1 MKTGSQIETDLCKV
15 GINALWIERRG
26 MIVMSSYYGTNCA
39 VQGKYKIVDRA
50 TAASLICADAEERA
64 GIMHY
69 ASSRG
74 TYEVR

>member
-1 MKTGSQIETDLCKV
+1 MKTGKQIEADLCKAA
-15 GINALWIERRG
+15 INALWIKRRG
-26 MIVMSSYYGTNCA
+26 MIVMSAFYGVDCA

-50 TAASLICADAEERA
+50 TAESLIGADAEERA

>member
-1 MKTGSQIETDLCKV
+1 MKTGKQIESDLCKA

-26 MIVMSSYYGTNCA
+26 MIIMSAFYGVDCA
-39 VQGKYKIVDRA
+39 VQGRYKIVDRA
-50 TAASLICADAEERA
+50 TAASLICANAEERA
-64 GIMHY
+64 GIMHS

>member
-1 MKTGSQIETDLCKV
+1 MKTGKQIESDLCKA

-50 TAASLICADAEERA
+50 TAESLIGADAEERA

>member
-1 MKTGSQIETDLCKV
+1 MKTGKQIESDLCKA

-74 TYEVR
+74 TYTVR

>member
-1 MKTGSQIETDLCKV
+1 MKTGKQIETDLCKA

-26 MIVMSSYYGTNCA
+26 MIIMSAFYGVDCV
-39 VQGKYKIVDRA
+39 VQGRYKIVDRA
-50 TAASLICADAEERA
+50 TAESLIGVDAEERE

>member
-1 MKTGSQIETDLCKV
+1 
-15 GINALWIERRG
+15 
-26 MIVMSSYYGTNCA
+26 MIIMSAYYGADCF
-39 VQGKYKIVDRA
+39 VKGRYKIVDRA
-50 TAASLICADAEERA
+50 TAESLLCADAEERA

>member
-1 MKTGSQIETDLCKV
+1 MKTGKQIENDLCAAA
-15 GINALWIERRG
+15 INALWIKGRG
-26 MIVMSSYYGTNCA
+26 MIIMSAYYGVCA
-39 VQGKYKIVDRA
+39 VQGKYKIVDRE
-50 TAASLICADAEERA
+50 TAESLIGVDAEERA